1 MCIRAHAAWREAF
14 VTRGRIQEVLSN
26 PLGGMENSLHLTARL
41 SHAKK
46 EIYGMPAKGWV
57 VGLGTVKKRVCPC

>member
-46 EIYGMPAKGWV
+46 KFMACQQRDG
-57 VGLGTVKKRVCPC
+57 